1 MSELQEAIISACESL
16 CQEMAQNAFDMPGKN
31 DLEIARG
38 VITFWS
44 FM

>member
-1 MSELQEAIISACESL
+1 MPELREAIISACESL
-16 CQEMAQNAFDMPGKN
+16 CQEMAQNTFDTLGKN

-38 VITFWS
+38 GITFWS